1 MHRSRLTGSGVRRYP
16 HEKGSFV
23 DIENAVMIVT
33 GASSGIGAATA
44 RAAAAAGA
52 RVVLAARREE
62 RIRAL
67 AAQLPDARAV
77 PCDVTDGHQLA
88 QAVQAA
94 VDAYGR
100 VDVLVNNAGQGL
112 HVPLESVHPADFR
125 AVLDLNVVAALAAM
139 QAVIPVMRS
148 QGAGSIVNVSSG
160 TTLAVRPGAGAYAA
174 SKAALNML
182 SSVARLE
189 LAEAG
194 IAVSTVYPFIT
205 ATDFHRSLRAGGLR
219 AGAPPEDAP
228 PELRPQRPE
237 QVAEV
242 ILELIRSGAEQADLV
257 PTRFGGT
264 YEG

>member
-1 MHRSRLTGSGVRRYP
+1 M
-16 HEKGSFV
+16 
-23 DIENAVMIVT
+23 DIEDSVILVT

-52 RVVLAARREE
+52 RVVLAARREA

-67 AAQLPDARAV
+67 AEELPDARPVA
-77 PCDVTDGHQLA
+77 CDVTDSDQLA
-88 QAVQAA
+88 QAVRTA
-94 VDAYGR
+94 VDVHGR
-100 VDVLVNNAGQGL
+100 LDVLVNNAGQGL
-112 HVPLESVHPADFR
+112 HVPLEAVDPADFR
-125 AVLDLNVVAALAAM
+125 AVLDLNVVAPLAAM
-139 QAVIPVMRS
+139 QAVIPIMRS

-160 TTLAVRPGAGAYAA
+160 TTLVVRPGAGAYAA

-182 SSVARLE
+182 SSVARME
-189 LAEAG
+189 LAGDG

-205 ATDFHRSLRAGGLR
+205 ATDFHASLRAGDVR
-219 AGAPPEDAP
+219 ATAPSEESP

-242 ILELIRSGAEQADLV
+242 ILELIRSGAEKADLV

-264 YEG
+264 YRG

>member
-1 MHRSRLTGSGVRRYP
+1 MQIR
-16 HEKGSFV
+16 
-23 DIENAVMIVT
+23 DAVVLVT

-52 RVVLAARREE
+52 RVVLTARREE
-62 RIRAL
+62 RIQAL
-67 AAQLPDARAV
+67 AEELPDARAV
-77 PCDVTDGHQLA
+77 ACDVTDADQLA
-88 QAVQAA
+88 HAVRTAT
-94 VDAYGR
+94 DEYGR
-100 VDVLVNNAGQGL
+100 IDVLVNNAGQGL
-112 HVPLESVHPADFR
+112 HVALEDVDLADFR

-182 SSVARLE
+182 SGVARLE
-189 LAEAG
+189 LASAG

-205 ATDFHRSLRAGGLR
+205 ATEFHSSLRAGALH
-219 AGAPPEDAP
+219 APPSEEVP
-228 PELRPQRPE
+228 HELRPQQPE

-242 ILELIRSGAEQADLV
+242 ILELVRSGAEQADLV
-257 PTRFGGT
+257 PTR
-264 YEG
+264 

>member
-1 MHRSRLTGSGVRRYP
+1 
-16 HEKGSFV
+16 V
-23 DIENAVMIVT
+23 DIENAVVLVT

-52 RVVLAARREE
+52 RVVLTARREE
-62 RIRAL
+62 RIQAL
-67 AAQLPDARAV
+67 AEELPDARAV
-77 PCDVTDGHQLA
+77 TCDVTDGNQLA
-88 QAVQAA
+88 EAVQTAT
-94 VDAYGR
+94 DEYGR
-100 VDVLVNNAGQGL
+100 IDVLVNNAGQGL
-112 HVPLESVHPADFR
+112 HVPLEEVDLADFR

-182 SSVARLE
+182 SGVARLE
-189 LAEAG
+189 LADTG

-205 ATDFHRSLRAGGLR
+205 ATEFHRSLRAGELQ
-219 AGAPPEDAP
+219 APSSPEEVPAD
-228 PELRPQRPE
+228 LRPQRPE

-242 ILELIRSGAEQADLV
+242 ILEVIRSGAERADLV
-257 PTRFGGT
+257 PARFGGT
-264 YEG
+264 YQA

>member
-1 MHRSRLTGSGVRRYP
+1 M
-16 HEKGSFV
+16 
-23 DIENAVMIVT
+23 DIENAVMLVT
-33 GASSGIGAATA
+33 GASSGVGAATA

-67 AAQLPDARAV
+67 AEELPGARAV
-77 PCDVTDGHQLA
+77 ACDVTEARQLA
-88 QAVQAA
+88 AAVQTAL
-94 VDAYGR
+94 DGYGR
-100 VDVLVNNAGQGL
+100 LDVLVNNAGQGL
-112 HVPLESVHPADFR
+112 HVPLADVDPDDFR
-125 AVLDLNVVAALAAM
+125 AVLELNVVAALAAM
-139 QAVIPVMRS
+139 QAVVLVMRR

-160 TTLAVRPGAGAYAA
+160 TTLVVRPGAGAYAA

-189 LAEAG
+189 LARDG
-194 IAVSTVYPFIT
+194 IVVSTVYPFIT
-205 ATDFHRSLRAGGLR
+205 STEFHSSLK
-219 AGAPPEDAP
+219 AGALQAAPPSGETP

-242 ILELIRSGAEQADLV
+242 VLELIRTGAERADLV

>member
-1 MHRSRLTGSGVRRYP
+1 
-16 HEKGSFV
+16 V
-23 DIENAVMIVT
+23 DIENAVVLVT

-67 AAQLPDARAV
+67 AEELPGARAV
-77 PCDVTDGHQLA
+77 ACDVTEARQLA
-88 QAVQAA
+88 AAVQTA
-94 VDAYGR
+94 VDGYGR
-100 VDVLVNNAGQGL
+100 LDVLVNNAGQGL
-112 HVPLESVHPADFR
+112 HLPLADVDPDDFR
-125 AVLDLNVVAALAAM
+125 AVLELNVVAALAAM
-139 QAVIPVMRS
+139 QAVLPVMRS

-189 LAEAG
+189 LADAG
-194 IAVSTVYPFIT
+194 IVVSTVYPFIT
-205 ATDFHRSLRAGGLR
+205 ATEFHSSLRAGGLT
-219 AGAPPEDAP
+219 ATTPSEDAP

-242 ILELIRSGAEQADLV
+242 ILELIRSGAERADLV
-257 PTRFGGT
+257 PERFGGS
-264 YEG
+264 YRG

>member
-1 MHRSRLTGSGVRRYP
+1 
-16 HEKGSFV
+16 V
-23 DIENAVMIVT
+23 DIENAVVLIT
-33 GASSGIGAATA
+33 GASSGIGEATA

-62 RIRAL
+62 RIREL
-67 AAQLPDARAV
+67 AEQLPGARAV
-77 PCDVTDGHQLA
+77 ACDVTDVDQLA
-88 QAVQAA
+88 QAVQTA

-112 HVPLESVHPADFR
+112 HVPLEDVDPADFR
-125 AVLDLNVVAALAAM
+125 AVLDLNVVAPLAAM
-139 QAVIPVMRS
+139 QAVLPVMRR

-160 TTLAVRPGAGAYAA
+160 TTLVVRPGAGAYAA

-189 LAEAG
+189 LADAG

-205 ATDFHRSLRAGGLR
+205 ATEFHSSLRAGELR
-219 AGAPPEDAP
+219 APPVSAETP
-228 PELRPQRPE
+228 RELRPQRPE

-242 ILELIRSGAEQADLV
+242 ILELIRTGAERADLV

>member
-1 MHRSRLTGSGVRRYP
+1 
-16 HEKGSFV
+16 V
-23 DIENAVMIVT
+23 DVENAVVLVT

-52 RVVLAARREE
+52 RVVLTARREE
-62 RIRAL
+62 RIQAL
-67 AAQLPDARAV
+67 AEELPDARAV
-77 PCDVTDGHQLA
+77 ACDVTDADQLA
-88 QAVQAA
+88 HAVRTAT
-94 VDAYGR
+94 DEYGR
-100 VDVLVNNAGQGL
+100 IDVLVNNAGQGL
-112 HVPLESVHPADFR
+112 HVPLEDVDLADFR

-139 QAVIPVMRS
+139 QAVIPVMRN

-189 LAEAG
+189 LADAG

-205 ATDFHRSLRAGGLR
+205 ATEFHRSLRAGELR
-219 AGAPPEDAP
+219 APSSPEEVPPD
-228 PELRPQRPE
+228 LRPQRPE

-242 ILELIRSGAEQADLV
+242 ILEVIRSGAERADLV
-257 PTRFGGT
+257 PARFGGT
-264 YEG
+264 YRG